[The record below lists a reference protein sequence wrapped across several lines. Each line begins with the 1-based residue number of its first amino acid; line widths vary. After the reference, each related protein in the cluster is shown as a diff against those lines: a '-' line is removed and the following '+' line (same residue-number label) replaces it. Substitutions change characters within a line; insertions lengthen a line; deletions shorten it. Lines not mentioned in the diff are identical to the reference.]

1 MKNNERLG
9 IKLSRDSVLGLRE
22 VRRLYLGSS
31 DIPVPDGYVIEVAYK
46 QISNEIDIID
56 WVELN
61 KSKIKISEISES
73 VDIDATSLRTTL
85 TLDTLVYEGMRD
97 IQLKLRELT
106 KGRVFFSFV
115 VKLVLFASILKKK
128 GLLEKFQESV
138 NQVLTF

>member
-31 DIPVPDGYVIEVAYK
+31 DIPVPDSYVIEVAYK
-46 QISNEIDIID
+46 EISNEIDIID

-128 GLLEKFQESV
+128 DLLEKFQEKC
-138 NQVLTF
+138 

>member
-1 MKNNERLG
+1 MKDQV
-9 IKLSRDSVLGLRE
+9 LSRDSVLGLRE

-31 DIPVPDGYVIEVAYK
+31 DIPVPDSYVIEVAYK
-46 QISNEIDIID
+46 EISNEIDIID

-61 KSKIKISEISES
+61 NSKIKISEISES
-73 VDIDATSLRTTL
+73 VDMNATSLRTTL
-85 TLDTLVYEGMRD
+85 TLDTLVYAGMRD

-128 GLLEKFQESV
+128 GLLEKFQKKC
-138 NQVLTF
+138 

>member
-31 DIPVPDGYVIEVAYK
+31 DIPVPDSYVIEVAYK

-128 GLLEKFQESV
+128 GLLEKFQEGV

>member
-31 DIPVPDGYVIEVAYK
+31 DIPVPDSYVIEVAYK

-73 VDIDATSLRTTL
+73 LDIDATSLRTTL

-128 GLLEKFQESV
+128 DLLEKFQEKC
-138 NQVLTF
+138 

>member
-31 DIPVPDGYVIEVAYK
+31 DIPVSDGYVIEVAYK

-97 IQLKLRELT
+97 IQLRLRELT

-128 GLLEKFQESV
+128 GLLEK
-138 NQVLTF
+138 

>member
-31 DIPVPDGYVIEVAYK
+31 DIPVSDGYVIEVAYK

-97 IQLKLRELT
+97 IQLRLRELT

-128 GLLEKFQESV
+128 GLLEKFQEKC
-138 NQVLTF
+138 

>member
-31 DIPVPDGYVIEVAYK
+31 DIPVSDGYVIEVAYN
-46 QISNEIDIID
+46 QISHEIDIID

-128 GLLEKFQESV
+128 DLLEKFQEKC
-138 NQVLTF
+138 

>member
-31 DIPVPDGYVIEVAYK
+31 DIPVPDSYVIEVAYK

-128 GLLEKFQESV
+128 GLLK
-138 NQVLTF
+138 VL

>member
-22 VRRLYLGSS
+22 VRRLYLGSP
-31 DIPVPDGYVIEVAYK
+31 DIPVPDSYVIEVAYK
-46 QISNEIDIID
+46 EISNEIDIID

-61 KSKIKISEISES
+61 NSKLKISEISES

-128 GLLEKFQESV
+128 GLLEKFQKKC
-138 NQVLTF
+138 

>member
-31 DIPVPDGYVIEVAYK
+31 DIPVSDGYVIEVAYK

-97 IQLKLRELT
+97 IQLKLREFT

-128 GLLEKFQESV
+128 GLLEKFQEKC
-138 NQVLTF
+138 

>member
-31 DIPVPDGYVIEVAYK
+31 DIPVPDSYVIEVAYK

-138 NQVLTF
+138 NQR

>member
-31 DIPVPDGYVIEVAYK
+31 DIPVSDGYVIEVAYK

-128 GLLEKFQESV
+128 GLLEKFQKKC
-138 NQVLTF
+138 

>member
-31 DIPVPDGYVIEVAYK
+31 DIPVPDSYVIEVAYK
-46 QISNEIDIID
+46 EILNEIDIID

-61 KSKIKISEISES
+61 NSKIKISEISES
-73 VDIDATSLRTTL
+73 VDMNATSLRTTL
-85 TLDTLVYEGMRD
+85 TLDTLVYAGMRD

-128 GLLEKFQESV
+128 GLLEKFQKKC
-138 NQVLTF
+138 

>member
-31 DIPVPDGYVIEVAYK
+31 DIPVPDSYVIEVAYK
-46 QISNEIDIID
+46 EISNEIDIID

-61 KSKIKISEISES
+61 NSKIKISEISES
-73 VDIDATSLRTTL
+73 VDMNATSLRTTL
-85 TLDTLVYEGMRD
+85 TLDTLVYAGMRD

-128 GLLEKFQESV
+128 GLLEKFQKKC
-138 NQVLTF
+138 

>member
-31 DIPVPDGYVIEVAYK
+31 DIPVPDSYVIEVAYK

-128 GLLEKFQESV
+128 GLLEKFQEKC
-138 NQVLTF
+138 

>member
-46 QISNEIDIID
+46 QISNEIGIID

-106 KGRVFFSFV
+106 KGRVFFSFI

-128 GLLEKFQESV
+128 GLLEKFQEKC
-138 NQVLTF
+138 

>member
-22 VRRLYLGSS
+22 VRRLYLGSP
-31 DIPVPDGYVIEVAYK
+31 DIPVPDSYVIEVAYK
-46 QISNEIDIID
+46 EISNEIDIID
-56 WVELN
+56 WVDLN
-61 KSKIKISEISES
+61 NSKLKISEISES
-73 VDIDATSLRTTL
+73 MDIDATSLRTTL

-97 IQLKLRELT
+97 IQLNLRELT

-128 GLLEKFQESV
+128 GLLEKFQKKC
-138 NQVLTF
+138 

>member
-128 GLLEKFQESV
+128 GLLEKFQEKC
-138 NQVLTF
+138 

>member
-31 DIPVPDGYVIEVAYK
+31 DIPVSDGYVIEVAYK

-97 IQLKLRELT
+97 IQLKLREIT

-128 GLLEKFQESV
+128 GLLEKFQEKC
-138 NQVLTF
+138 

>member
-31 DIPVPDGYVIEVAYK
+31 DIPVPDSYVIEVAYK

-97 IQLKLRELT
+97 IQLKLRKLT

>member
-31 DIPVPDGYVIEVAYK
+31 DIPVPDSYVIEVAYK
-46 QISNEIDIID
+46 DISNEIDIID

-61 KSKIKISEISES
+61 NSKIKISEISES
-73 VDIDATSLRTTL
+73 VDMNATSLRTTL
-85 TLDTLVYEGMRD
+85 TLDTLVYAGMRD

-128 GLLEKFQESV
+128 GLLEKFQKKC
-138 NQVLTF
+138 

>member
-61 KSKIKISEISES
+61 KSKIKISEISGS

-128 GLLEKFQESV
+128 GLLEKFQEKC
-138 NQVLTF
+138 

>member
-31 DIPVPDGYVIEVAYK
+31 DIPVPDSYVIEVAYK

-128 GLLEKFQESV
+128 DLLEKFQEKY
-138 NQVLTF
+138 

>member
-31 DIPVPDGYVIEVAYK
+31 DIPVPDSYVIEVAYK
-46 QISNEIDIID
+46 EISNEIDIID

-128 GLLEKFQESV
+128 GLLEKFQEKC
-138 NQVLTF
+138 

>member
-31 DIPVPDGYVIEVAYK
+31 DIPVSDGYVIEVAYK

-97 IQLKLRELT
+97 IQLRLREIT

-128 GLLEKFQESV
+128 GLLEKFQEKC
-138 NQVLTF
+138 

>member
-31 DIPVPDGYVIEVAYK
+31 DIPVPDSYVIEVAYK

-97 IQLKLRELT
+97 IQLKLREFT
-106 KGRVFFSFV
+106 KGRVFFSFSSEV
-115 VKLVLFASILKKK
+115 SFICFYFKEKRFTRKISRKVLIKY
-128 GLLEKFQESV
+128 
-138 NQVLTF
+138 

>member
-31 DIPVPDGYVIEVAYK
+31 DIPVSDGYVIEVAYK

-61 KSKIKISEISES
+61 KSKIKISEISEN

-128 GLLEKFQESV
+128 GLLEKFQKKC
-138 NQVLTF
+138 

>member
-22 VRRLYLGSS
+22 VRRLYLGSP
-31 DIPVPDGYVIEVAYK
+31 DIPVPDSYVIEVAYK
-46 QISNEIDIID
+46 EILNDIDNID
-56 WVELN
+56 WLELN
-61 KSKIKISEISES
+61 KSKLKISDISES

-97 IQLKLRELT
+97 IQLKLREFT

-128 GLLEKFQESV
+128 GLLEKFQKKC
-138 NQVLTF
+138 

>member
-31 DIPVPDGYVIEVAYK
+31 DIPVPDSYVIEVAYK
-46 QISNEIDIID
+46 EILNEIDIID

-61 KSKIKISEISES
+61 NSKIKISEISES
-73 VDIDATSLRTTL
+73 VDMNATSLRTTL
-85 TLDTLVYEGMRD
+85 TLDTLVYAGMRD

-128 GLLEKFQESV
+128 DLLEKFQKKC
-138 NQVLTF
+138 

>member
-22 VRRLYLGSS
+22 VRRLYLGSP
-31 DIPVPDGYVIEVAYK
+31 DIPVSDSYVIEVAYK
-46 QISNEIDIID
+46 EISNDIDIID

-61 KSKIKISEISES
+61 NSKLKISEISES

-106 KGRVFFSFV
+106 KGRVFFSFI

-128 GLLEKFQESV
+128 DLLEKFQKRC
-138 NQVLTF
+138 

>member
-31 DIPVPDGYVIEVAYK
+31 DIPVPDSYVIEVAYK
-46 QISNEIDIID
+46 EISNEIDIID
-56 WVELN
+56 WGELN
-61 KSKIKISEISES
+61 NSKIKISEISES
-73 VDIDATSLRTTL
+73 VDMNATSLRTTL
-85 TLDTLVYEGMRD
+85 TLDTLVYAGMRD

-128 GLLEKFQESV
+128 GLLEKFQKKC
-138 NQVLTF
+138 

>member
-31 DIPVPDGYVIEVAYK
+31 DIPVSDGYVIEVAYK

-73 VDIDATSLRTTL
+73 VDIDAISLRTTL

-97 IQLKLRELT
+97 IQLRLRELT

-128 GLLEKFQESV
+128 GLLEKFQEKC
-138 NQVLTF
+138 